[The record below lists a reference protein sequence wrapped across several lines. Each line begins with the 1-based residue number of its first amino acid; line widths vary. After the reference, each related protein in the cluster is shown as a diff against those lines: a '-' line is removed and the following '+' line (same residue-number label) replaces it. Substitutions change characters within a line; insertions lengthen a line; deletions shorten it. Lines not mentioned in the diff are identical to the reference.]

1 MVFLSDIF
9 VQLFDN
15 TMWTTAAPT
24 MNEWMNAAKHMYL
37 FSLGG
42 VDAVFCANNI
52 IEAYNS
58 IMFDE
63 FAQFSQ
69 SQHTHRK
76 LKTNEI
82 IAENRKKNHSR

>member
-1 MVFLSDIF
+1 
-9 VQLFDN
+9 
-15 TMWTTAAPT
+15 
-24 MNEWMNAAKHMYL
+24 MNAAKHMYL
-37 FSLGG
+37 CLLGG
-42 VDAVFCANNI
+42 VDAVFNANNM

-63 FAQFSQ
+63 FAHFSQ

-82 IAENRKKNHSR
+82 TAEKNHSR